1 MAHSRPVRIVCLVTV
16 VIIGQMRDTANAAD
30 TPSALDSDPGGW
42 TDLFKNAGAELKGWT
57 RIPIP
62 PTAKLKSE
70 SDSQWAFDPK
80 TGILVCR
87 GDGGHEWLRFDQELG
102 DSIFH
107 VEWRFTPDT
116 EKNRYN
122 SGIFVRNSS
131 DGAIWHQA
139 QTGGGNGGWLFGQTL
154 VDGKSARVNLSKDV
168 TDKREKPA
176 GEWNTFEVT
185 CKGKRISLWVNGA
198 VTSVF
203 EACEVPRGYVGL
215 EAEGYRIEF
224 RNVKLKKLDK

>member
-1 MAHSRPVRIVCLVTV
+1 MVTV
-16 VIIGQMRDTANAAD
+16 VIIGRTSNTTNAAD
-30 TPSALDSDPGGW
+30 TPSAVETDTKGW
-42 TDLFKNAGAELKGWT
+42 NYPLKKAGTDLKGWT
-57 RIPIP
+57 RLPIP

-70 SDSQWAFDPK
+70 SASQWSLDPN
-80 TGILVCR
+80 TGILLCQ

-107 VEWRFTPDT
+107 VEWRFTPDV

-139 QTGGGNGGWLFGQTL
+139 QTGGGNGGWLFAQTL

-168 TDKREKPA
+168 SDKREKPA

-185 CKGKRISLWVNGA
+185 CKGKQISLWVNGA

-224 RNVKLKKLDK
+224 RNVMLKKLDN